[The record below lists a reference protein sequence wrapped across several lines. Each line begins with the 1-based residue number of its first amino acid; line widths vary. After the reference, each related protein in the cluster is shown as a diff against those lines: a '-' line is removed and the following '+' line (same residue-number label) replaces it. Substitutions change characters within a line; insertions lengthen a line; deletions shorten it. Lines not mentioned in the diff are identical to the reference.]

1 MSTVHPHAAPET
13 DGSVTVAAR
22 PSHSRLLSVPI
33 REFSIIDGY
42 WARRQQANRLVGE
55 PSGFESLQRAGTL
68 ANFAAVAAGGP
79 ASSHRG
85 EYFADSDVYK
95 WLEAVGWELGRGAED
110 ADAQQLRSAADQAIM
125 LVQGAQAADGYLH
138 TWHQLNAPDRRFTD
152 LAAAHELYCAGHLFQ
167 AGVALAR
174 GAGDDRLLGV
184 STRFADY
191 IATVFGPGR
200 RQGIPGHP
208 EIEMALVGLYRST
221 GTDRYLELAEF
232 FIDQRGHR
240 LLGDVHYGARY
251 RQDDVPFRDAAQA
264 RGHAVRAAYLACGA
278 LDVFTET
285 GDRALLDAAV
295 AQWEDMVG
303 RRMYLTG
310 GVGSRHKDEAFGDPF
325 ELPPDR
331 AYCETCA
338 AIGVIMWSWRLLLIT
353 GQPRYAD
360 LIERVLF
367 NAFAVGVSLDGRS
380 YFYVNPLQVRAGH
393 QDPEDGRGRAARS
406 GWYEIACCPPNVMR
420 TLSSLDNYFATTT
433 PGGIQVWQYA
443 PAQLDVT
450 IDRQQAGLTIQTGYP
465 DDGRVTVRVDHAGHA
480 PFEIALRIPA
490 WCHDARGHL
499 TTGSP
504 DGNGRPQPG
513 AGERLEAGT
522 LWRVHRRWQRGDEI
536 TLSLEMPARLTI
548 ADPRIDAVRG
558 CAAVER
564 GPLVYCLEETD
575 TANTAGAGQ
584 LETLSLG
591 DDAGFTPA
599 GIQISGE
606 PVTML
611 RGQGHT
617 QPAPDSGLF
626 PYHPATTAQ
635 APATPAALQL
645 IPYYAWGNRHPGQT
659 MRTWIP
665 RVHPDTHGRPTPS
678 SASASDG
685 RHHVS

>member
-1 MSTVHPHAAPET
+1 MRSTAL
-13 DGSVTVAAR
+13 
-22 PSHSRLLSVPI
+22 SRLAGLEQGAVTISGG
-33 REFSIIDGY
+33 F
-42 WARRQQANRLVGE
+42 WARRQRTNRLV
-55 PSGFESLQRAGTL
+55 SLPLGRDRLEEAGNL
-68 ANFAAVAAGGP
+68 ENFREAARGDRHMP
-79 ASSHRG
+79 ARG
-85 EYFADSDVYK
+85 LPVFDSDVYK
-95 WLEAVGWELGRGAED
+95 WLEAVGWELGRRPDPGQAEN
-110 ADAQQLRSAADQAIM
+110 LRGLSGDVISMIQS
-125 LVQGAQAADGYLH
+125 AQAPDGYVGSWYRTAGSRFSDLLH
-138 TWHQLNAPDRRFTD
+138 GL
-152 LAAAHELYCAGHLFQ
+152 ELYNAGHLFQ

-191 IATVFGPGR
+191 IAGVFGPGR
-200 RQGIPGHP
+200 RQGIPEHP
-208 EIEMALVGLYRST
+208 GIEMALVGLYRAT
-221 GTDRYLELAEF
+221 GEQRFLELGEF
-232 FIDQRGHR
+232 FLDQRGHAT
-240 LLGDVHYGARY
+240 LTGGPFGPRY
-251 RQDDVPFRDAAQA
+251 RQDDIPFRDSYIA
-264 RGHAVRAAYLACGA
+264 RGHAVMAAYLACGA

-295 AQWEDMVG
+295 AQWEDMVE

-353 GQPRYAD
+353 GEPRYAD

-380 YFYVNPLQVRAGH
+380 YFYVNPLQVRAGR

-433 PGGIQVWQYA
+433 PGGIQIWQYA
-443 PAQLDVT
+443 PSHLDVT
-450 IDRQQAGLTIQTGYP
+450 LDGHQAGLTIQTSYP
-465 DDGRVTVRVDHAGHA
+465 DDGQVTVRVDHAGPA

-490 WCHDARGHL
+490 WCHNAHGHL
-499 TTGSP
+499 TASGGA
-504 DGNGRPQPG
+504 DGNGQVQP
-513 AGERLEAGT
+513 ADQARLEAGT
-522 LWRVHRRWQRGDEI
+522 LWRVHRRWQPGDQI
-536 TLSLEMPARLTI
+536 TLSLQMPARLTI

-575 TANTAGAGQ
+575 TGSPGQ
-584 LETLSLG
+584 LEATRLADG
-591 DDAGFTPA
+591 EDFTPA
-599 GIQISGE
+599 SIPISGE
-606 PVTML
+606 PVTVL
-611 RGQGHT
+611 RGHGRT
-617 QPAPDSGLF
+617 QPPTQSGLF
-626 PYHPATTAQ
+626 PYHPVTAAK
-635 APATPAALQL
+635 APATPADLQL

-665 RVHPDTHGRPTPS
+665 R
-678 SASASDG
+678 
-685 RHHVS
+685 